1 MTYIAIVCGLVLL
14 ARTDSFLRR
23 GSIRGRTLK
32 LWSASY
38 DFALGLPQNVD
49 MKQFVFDWVDHFRSR
64 HGNSSLAF
72 IKSSINEMSSSL
84 SLWRDSLQRGN
95 LPEQMLAWPEEN
107 LFSAVNRTMNDICL
121 PSLTKEH
128 PEVLPDVL
136 KSLLD
141 IAGDYEL
148 MVQDAAFALDSRDN
162 SNVPMMTR
170 TRDGS
175 KPDDQWM
182 SAVRRDIANSVVG
195 EFAAQ
200 WSGETVAC
208 MSEPSRVAHGRN
220 SSGSSDGRDGEM
232 DVLDGSWMTRDEFR
246 APRAGNS
253 FQNLLDSQW
262 GARGALLTVSALYG
276 SNFGCVKILN
286 HALEPSFAAACRFS
300 LAGLVFLPYLLRQ
313 WRTSTALMLGGLE
326 VGAYCAVGY
335 WAQAKALLTSSAST
349 VAFICSLAVIVV
361 PLLDLL
367 FSGKS
372 HKSMQDAFV
381 PAVLAALGVACLELG
396 GQSLPGIG
404 DLWAGLQPLFFGLGF
419 WRVERH
425 MARVQGP
432 DDVLAFTGA
441 MMLAVGILSWAW
453 TGVDLVLP
461 LLSAKTQLLGA
472 LSGQLGAL
480 KDFTVLAAI
489 AWTGVV
495 TTAFTSFVEN
505 VAMKKLTAAESTV
518 IYSTE
523 PLWGTAFAAA
533 VLHESVGWNTLV
545 GAALILTA
553 CVWSSLGPLLSTSL
567 MTSTLSAYRDTLE
580 EVIDNISK
588 NLFGLLDAS
597 GNLPGEL

>member
-1 MTYIAIVCGLVLL
+1 
-14 ARTDSFLRR
+14 
-23 GSIRGRTLK
+23 
-32 LWSASY
+32 
-38 DFALGLPQNVD
+38 
-49 MKQFVFDWVDHFRSR
+49 
-64 HGNSSLAF
+64 
-72 IKSSINEMSSSL
+72 
-84 SLWRDSLQRGN
+84 
-95 LPEQMLAWPEEN
+95 
-107 LFSAVNRTMNDICL
+107 
-121 PSLTKEH
+121 
-128 PEVLPDVL
+128 
-136 KSLLD
+136 
-141 IAGDYEL
+141 
-148 MVQDAAFALDSRDN
+148 
-162 SNVPMMTR
+162 
-170 TRDGS
+170 
-175 KPDDQWM
+175 
-182 SAVRRDIANSVVG
+182 
-195 EFAAQ
+195 
-200 WSGETVAC
+200 
-208 MSEPSRVAHGRN
+208 
-220 SSGSSDGRDGEM
+220 
-232 DVLDGSWMTRDEFR
+232 
-246 APRAGNS
+246 
-253 FQNLLDSQW
+253 
-262 GARGALLTVSALYG
+262 LYG